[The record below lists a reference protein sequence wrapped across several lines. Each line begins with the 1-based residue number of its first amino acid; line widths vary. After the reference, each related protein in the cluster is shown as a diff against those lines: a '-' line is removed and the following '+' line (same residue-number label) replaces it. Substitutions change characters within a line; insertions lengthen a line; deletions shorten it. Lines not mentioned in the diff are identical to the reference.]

1 MAQKGLMPQ
10 NIDAEKALLGSL
22 FVGPEMF
29 AEVVD
34 IVRSE
39 DFYHNQHRIIFQA
52 MASLNRR
59 GIPSDMITVMDE
71 IEQTA
76 NEEDIERFDR
86 LAYDDLT
93 SSMPVSV
100 HARHYAELVRRAA
113 DCRRLLRAA
122 SDMAALAYS
131 QDSQALEQAE
141 KMLFEL
147 RGQAARQG
155 NFRDMNFAVCEEM
168 DELQYVYENRGTLTG
183 VTTGYHDLDA
193 TLGGLQRSDLIL
205 LAARPSMGKTAL
217 ALNIAYRSARKG
229 KSKVAIFSLEMGRK
243 LLTRRLISMS
253 SKIDMQRLR
262 SGWIEE
268 EEWEKIEQ
276 AGSTLSGLPIYID
289 DTAGNPI
296 ASMRSQLRRLKQ
308 TTKGL
313 DLVIVDYIGLIE
325 PDTESAKRDNLVQQ
339 VSAIS
344 RGLKALAREFDVPV
358 VALCQLSRAVES
370 RQNKRPML
378 SDLRDSGSL
387 EQDADVV
394 LFIYREDYYTK
405 LSTPPG
411 ETFEPTNIAEI
422 LIAKHR
428 NGPTGEVSL
437 YYKADETAFYDLE
450 ELVSVRMTDP
460 RGE

>member
-76 NEEDIERFDR
+76 NEEDLERFDR

-155 NFRDMNFAVCEEM
+155 NFKDMNFAVCEEM
-168 DELQYVYENRGTLTG
+168 DELQYVYENRGKLIG
-183 VTTGYHDLDA
+183 VPTGYRDLDI
-193 TLGGLQRSDLIL
+193 TLGGMQRSDLL
-205 LAARPSMGKTAL
+205 LVAGRPSMGKTAF
-217 ALNIAYRSARKG
+217 ALSIAYRSAIKG
-229 KSKVAIFSLEMGRK
+229 SKVAVFSLEMGRK

-268 EEWEKIEQ
+268 EEWEAIER
-276 AGSTLSGLPIYID
+276 AGSKLSGLSIHID

-308 TTKGL
+308 STKGL

-411 ETFEPTNIAEI
+411 ETFEPTNLAEI
-422 LIAKHR
+422 LVAKHR

-450 ELVSVRMTDP
+450 ELVSVRA